1 MLNYSLYFRNYSYI
15 ITIYILYNLTFPFIY
30 GGFRMSFTELKRS
43 EIKRY
48 LLEKI
53 DSDDPAFIA
62 KTADSFGISV
72 TSVKRY
78 IQAECDLGNI
88 MPSES
93 AKSGYKLK
101 FSRHTFRYSITDLC
115 EYDDLIFYDDVFPH
129 LTGND
134 NSKNIWNYTLAEI
147 FNNAIEHS
155 EGSNIQFKVDSCCLY
170 NRITIADDGVGIFR
184 KICDVL
190 KTFGMKNP
198 RPEDAVTEL
207 FIGKMTT
214 LPDRHSGEGIFFTMH
229 LLKKMAIVSDGIIL
243 QSGFLGDTSLIK
255 NRLLAYAMK
264 FTKKGT
270 VVIMQISNETK
281 RNVKEIFNSF
291 SDPDEGFYRTSIPV
305 FKACLERQPV
315 SRSQARRIYM
325 RLNSFKEA
333 ILDFSDVEYM
343 GQGFADELFRVF
355 QNTYPN
361 VTLKPINM
369 NEETMLMYQYTI
381 HNKVTVPKYN

>member
-78 IQAECDLGNI
+78 IQTECDLGNI

-115 EYDDLIFYDDVFPH
+115 EYDDLIFYDDVFPL

-281 RNVKEIFNSF
+281 EVQKKYLTHSPTRMKDSTEPAFRF
-291 SDPDEGFYRTSIPV
+291 SKHALKD
-305 FKACLERQPV
+305 
-315 SRSQARRIYM
+315 SRFPALRH
-325 RLNSFKEA
+325 
-333 ILDFSDVEYM
+333 
-343 GQGFADELFRVF
+343 
-355 QNTYPN
+355 
-361 VTLKPINM
+361 
-369 NEETMLMYQYTI
+369 EEFT
-381 HNKVTVPKYN
+381 

>member
-1 MLNYSLYFRNYSYI
+1 
-15 ITIYILYNLTFPFIY
+15 
-30 GGFRMSFTELKRS
+30 MSFTELKRS

-78 IQAECDLGNI
+78 IQTECDLGNI
-88 MPSES
+88 MPSKS
-93 AKSGYKLK
+93 AECGYKLK
-101 FSRHTFRYSITDLC
+101 FSRHTFRYSIADLC
-115 EYDDLIFYDDVFPH
+115 EYDDLIFYDDVFPL

-229 LLKKMAIVSDGIIL
+229 LLEKMAIVSDGIIL

-281 RNVKEIFNSF
+281 RNAKEIFNSF

-355 QNTYPN
+355 QNAHPN

-381 HNKVTVPKYN
+381 HNKVTVPKYY